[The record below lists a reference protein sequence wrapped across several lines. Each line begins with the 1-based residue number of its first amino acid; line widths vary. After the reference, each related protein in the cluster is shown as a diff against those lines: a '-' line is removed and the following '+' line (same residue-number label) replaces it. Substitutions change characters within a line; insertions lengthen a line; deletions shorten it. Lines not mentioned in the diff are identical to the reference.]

1 MLHGNYSKKLTKYA
15 ILLEWEKENYYKKDD
30 LKHLGRHCR
39 LETNDSR
46 IHSKQQSVPSA
57 L

>member
-1 MLHGNYSKKLTKYA
+1 MLHGNYSRKLTKYA

-30 LKHLGRHCR
+30 LKHLGGPCR

-46 IHSKQQSVPSA
+46 IHSKQ
-57 L
+57 